1 MGQTGEPCQVDYYQP
16 LVAGNSTFE
25 LCRTADHD
33 GYSGEYL
40 DVTHGEDALLRF
52 ILIFITRAKYGARYL
67 DQRVFETGMD
77 PQPTTICA

>member
-16 LVAGNSTFE
+16 LVAGNSTLE

-40 DVTHGEDALLRF
+40 DVAHGEDTLLRL
-52 ILIFITRAKYGARYL
+52 ILALIKRSQYGRNI
-67 DQRVFETGMD
+67 
-77 PQPTTICA
+77 P